1 MFNNKPRNDED
12 HLEQPEIKPEFNSSF
27 KAWIRVVAFIV
38 VAVFLP
44 EQAAQAMEYDWRV
57 LWQKPAI
64 GSFTPGYLRDLRNID
79 TALAI
84 KNILKDIA
92 NKPITSIKI
101 SSNLTVDLDKPLK
114 MSNQRIEEIFDW
126 LKGRPCGSKG
136 FIRFPGLS
144 RQ

>member
-1 MFNNKPRNDED
+1 MFNNKPRDDED
-12 HLEQPEIKPEFNSSF
+12 HLEQPEIKPKSNSSF

-38 VAVFLP
+38 IAVFLP

-84 KNILKDIA
+84 KNILKDIDR
-92 NKPITSIKI
+92 KS
-101 SSNLTVDLDKPLK
+101 VV
-114 MSNQRIEEIFDW
+114 
-126 LKGRPCGSKG
+126 
-136 FIRFPGLS
+136 
-144 RQ
+144 